1 MSDTALNQPSASPA
15 ASELPGTAERSAP
28 GPVHH
33 KGPGPA
39 ESGWVDPRRRGLGGR
54 ALALH
59 RITGLVIVF
68 YLYLHLAVLSMLLI
82 GRSAW
87 SSFLGLV
94 TAKSFL
100 ALEVVLIGAVLF
112 HGLNGIRVALVGSG
126 IAVSR
131 ERAMFWAGTGIGIA
145 AICFAALH
153 VMGALS

>member
-1 MSDTALNQPSASPA
+1 MSEPTTP
-15 ASELPGTAERSAP
+15 ELPGTVERANP

-39 ESGWVDPRRRGLGGR
+39 MSGWIAPRGRGHGGR

-59 RITGLVIVF
+59 RVTGVVIVV
-68 YLYLHLAVLSMLLI
+68 YLYLHLGVLSMLLI

-87 SSFLGLV
+87 GSFLSLV

-126 IAVSR
+126 IGVSH
-131 ERAMFWAGTGIGIA
+131 ERTMLWAAGAIGTAGVIY
-145 AICFAALH
+145 AALH
-153 VMGALS
+153 VLGAL

>member
-1 MSDTALNQPSASPA
+1 MSGPA
-15 ASELPGTAERSAP
+15 TDEPPGAAERKLP

-39 ESGWVDPRRRGLGGR
+39 EMGWFEFRRHGHGAR

-59 RITGLVIVF
+59 RLTGLVIVL

-87 SSFLGLV
+87 SSFLSLV
-94 TAKSFL
+94 TSKSFL

-112 HGLNGIRVALVGSG
+112 HGLNGIRVAFVGSG
-126 IAVSR
+126 IGVTR
-131 ERAMFWAGTGIGIA
+131 ERALFWAGTLLGTAGLIYAG
-145 AICFAALH
+145 LH
-153 VMGALS
+153 ILGAL

>member
-1 MSDTALNQPSASPA
+1 MSVRVPNELPRSPDT
-15 ASELPGTAERSAP
+15 SELPGTAERSLP

-39 ESGWVDPRRRGLGGR
+39 ESGWIAPRGRGLGGR

-68 YLYLHLAVLSMLLI
+68 YLYLHLGVLSMLLI

-94 TAKSFL
+94 SAKGFL
-100 ALEVVLIGAVLF
+100 AFEVVLIGAVLF

-131 ERAMFWAGTGIGIA
+131 ERMMFWLGIA
-145 AICFAALH
+145 IGAAAVIYAALH

>member
-1 MSDTALNQPSASPA
+1 VSDPA
-15 ASELPGTAERSAP
+15 TNELPGTAERALR

-39 ESGWVDPRRRGLGGR
+39 ESGWLEPRGRGHGGR

-59 RITGLVIVF
+59 RLTGLVIVV

-87 SSFLGLV
+87 SSFLSLV
-94 TAKSFL
+94 TSKGFL
-100 ALEVVLIGAVLF
+100 ALEVVLIANVLF

-126 IAVSR
+126 IGVSR
-131 ERAMFWAGTGIGIA
+131 ERALFWAGTA
-145 AICFAALH
+145 AGSAALIYAALH
-153 VMGALS
+153 ILGAL

>member
-1 MSDTALNQPSASPA
+1 MSEPA
-15 ASELPGTAERSAP
+15 AHELPGTAERGLL

-39 ESGWVDPRRRGLGGR
+39 ESGWLEPRARGHGAR

-59 RITGLVIVF
+59 RVTGLVIVV

-87 SSFLGLV
+87 GSFLSVV
-94 TAKSFL
+94 TAKGFL
-100 ALEVVLIGAVLF
+100 ALEVVLVVAVLF

-126 IAVSR
+126 IAVR
-131 ERAMFWAGTGIGIA
+131 HERAMLWAAGGIGA
-145 AICFAALH
+145 AGAIFAALH
-153 VMGALS
+153 ILGAM